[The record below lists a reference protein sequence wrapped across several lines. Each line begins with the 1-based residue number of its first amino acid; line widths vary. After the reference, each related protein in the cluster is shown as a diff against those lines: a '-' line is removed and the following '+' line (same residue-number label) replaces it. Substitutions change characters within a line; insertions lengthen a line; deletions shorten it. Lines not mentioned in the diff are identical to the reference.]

1 MIVYHL
7 RKCAAINKDENEEKI
22 LEFAKIIVPLH
33 QQNYL
38 FTILKIKVM
47 KKMFFMMLAFMLT
60 MSMSMFLFIIHQT
73 PAKRS
78 GFVMLGNGGINIPF
92 CLPSDARGGRT
103 GGPRR
108 EAGG

>member
-38 FTILKIKVM
+38 FTI
-47 KKMFFMMLAFMLT
+47 
-60 MSMSMFLFIIHQT
+60 
-73 PAKRS
+73 
-78 GFVMLGNGGINIPF
+78 
-92 CLPSDARGGRT
+92 
-103 GGPRR
+103 
-108 EAGG
+108 